1 MTPHRLPTL
10 QAITLAALLA
20 IVMST
25 GHLWDGPSELEAA
38 QAVAESTQD
47 AIESVAANAA
57 LARANARF
65 CHQPNPTTITDGESA
80 CAPMTTL
87 VASK

>member
-1 MTPHRLPTL
+1 MTLPTL
-10 QAITLAALLA
+10 QAIAVAALLA

-25 GHLWDGPSELEAA
+25 GHLLDGPTELEAA

-47 AIESVAANAA
+47 AITTVAAHAA

-80 CAPMTTL
+80 CTPMTTL
-87 VASK
+87 IASK